1 MNKKTLFITRGACV
15 AAMYVALTM
24 ISAAFGL
31 SSGAVQVRISEA
43 LCILPA
49 FFGAAVPGLGVG
61 CFAAN
66 MITGAPLWDCII
78 GSLATLLGAIGTYK
92 WGKTPF
98 RAAIFPIAANTV
110 AVPLVLRYVYKVP
123 GALWVLGAGVLAGEV
138 ISCGILGAALYAAV
152 RKSKR
157 FK

>member
-98 RAAIFPIAANTV
+98 RAAIFPIAARR
-110 AVPLVLRYVYKVP
+110 AVGFRRRRTGGRGNKLRYF
-123 GALWVLGAGVLAGEV
+123 GRGV
-138 ISCGILGAALYAAV
+138 V
-152 RKSKR
+152 RGNQKK
-157 FK
+157 